1 MTRAQTLNVN
11 FGITFFVSHRK
22 FHRKRQFQ
30 PLLNPQG
37 LEGSAGL
44 GAQGLSQPK
53 EGAAL
58 PVGYVVLHPPP
69 PPACLPPTFLTPQS
83 VAILCGLWVG
93 EQ

>member
-69 PPACLPPTFLTPQS
+69 LQLVFHPPSSPPNR
-83 VAILCGLWVG
+83 
-93 EQ
+93 